1 MNITAPLLQTT
12 PPSSSDV
19 AFEPGAFI
27 ERYELLTRIAE
38 GGMAVVWLARVTGSF
53 GFEKLVAVKTIRPH
67 FAKED
72 NYQRMFLDESNIA
85 AHIRHPN
92 VVEVHDVGVSN
103 GVPYQVLEWIDG
115 DALAG
120 LHRVALRR
128 GKKIPQNIALKIV
141 AQVCAGLHSAHDL
154 AIDGAAQNVVHRD
167 VSPQNV
173 LVSRAGQVKLIDFG
187 IAKASERLTEDTV
200 TGIVKGKVSYI
211 APEQARGQTVD
222 HRADIWACGV
232 MLHQLL
238 FGATPVRKSQRGRGA
253 LASLGVASEFKDAD
267 PELQYI
273 LKKAL
278 ARDPEARFRSAREME
293 LELERLAQR
302 DGPVTAADIA
312 RSLAPLREQGEAR
325 QIVIEDALRASRE
338 RQSEKEER
346 ESQPIV
352 YEPTMGSIA
361 PPARDSFESH
371 SGDSE
376 ILRTRLTDFKHS
388 ARSLA
393 KEAWIQGL
401 SNLARGM
408 TRTAALI
415 RSRPP
420 TLTAVMGVLCALLL
434 LGVGYGS
441 GYSSGAREAQS
452 QATAPVPHIE
462 VSLEHVPVCKLPEA
476 TVADA
481 ASKKSDPEAGAQPG
495 EKAPEKAPQAKKPT
509 RVASNSKA
517 Q

>member
-1 MNITAPLLQTT
+1 MNTTASLLQTT
-12 PPSSSDV
+12 PPSSTDV

-67 FAKED
+67 FAQDD
-72 NYQRMFLDESNIA
+72 NHQRMFLDESNIA

-103 GVPYQVLEWIDG
+103 GAPYQVLEWIDG

-128 GKKIPQNIALKIV
+128 GKKIPQNVALKIV

-154 AIDGAAQNVVHRD
+154 VIDGAAQNVVHRD

-200 TGIVKGKVSYI
+200 TGIVKGKISYI

-253 LASLGVASEFKDAD
+253 LASLGVASEFQNAD

-273 LKKAL
+273 LKKSL

-312 RSLAPLREQGEAR
+312 RALAPLREQGEAR

-346 ESQPIV
+346 ACRPLV
-352 YEPTMGSIA
+352 YEATLGSIA
-361 PPARDSFESH
+361 PGPSSVRPVSAFDALPSA
-371 SGDSE
+371 DSE
-376 ILRTRLTDFKHS
+376 ILRTKLTDFKESFH
-388 ARSLA
+388 SLA
-393 KEAWIQGL
+393 KEARIQACSTL
-401 SNLARGM
+401 SRGLARL
-408 TRTAALI
+408 RSLVC
-415 RSRPP
+415 SRPS
-420 TLTAVMGVLCALLL
+420 TLTAAMGVLVALLL
-434 LGVGYGS
+434 LGVGFATGF
-441 GYSSGAREAQS
+441 SSGALQARS
-452 QATAPVPHIE
+452 QMPAVPHVE
-462 VSLEHVPVCKLPEA
+462 VSLEDVPVCRL
-476 TVADA
+476 
-481 ASKKSDPEAGAQPG
+481 
-495 EKAPEKAPQAKKPT
+495 PQASASHPTAEDESPEVRLDTPPELNHPT
-509 RVASNSKA
+509 RIASHSKSR
-517 Q
+517 